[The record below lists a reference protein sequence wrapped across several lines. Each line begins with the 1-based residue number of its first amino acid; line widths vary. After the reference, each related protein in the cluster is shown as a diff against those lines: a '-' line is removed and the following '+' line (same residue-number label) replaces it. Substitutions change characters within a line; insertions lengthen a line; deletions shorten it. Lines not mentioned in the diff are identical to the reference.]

1 MVLLVVIVILWN
13 FPQVEDMAE
22 IRWFRIAIATLIGL
36 AILAAAS
43 FWQAQQNPINDTDI
57 DLSVPGCIVTFAP
70 NGSSEVIKF
79 GDTRCPK

>member
-1 MVLLVVIVILWN
+1 VIISN

-22 IRWFRIAIATLIGL
+22 IRWFRIAIAALIGL

-57 DLSVPGCIVTFAP
+57 DLSVPGCVVTFAP
-70 NGSSEVIKF
+70 DGASEVVPF
-79 GDTRCPK
+79 GDPRCPK

>member
-1 MVLLVVIVILWN
+1 VEIVILWN

-22 IRWFRIAIATLIGL
+22 IRWFRIAIAALIGL

>member
-1 MVLLVVIVILWN
+1 MIISN
-13 FPQVEDMAE
+13 FPQVEDMTE
-22 IRWFRIAIATLIGL
+22 IRWFRIAIAALIGL

-70 NGSSEVIKF
+70 DGSSEVVPF
-79 GDTRCPK
+79 GDPRCPK

>member
-1 MVLLVVIVILWN
+1 VILWN

-22 IRWFRIAIATLIGL
+22 IRWFRIAIAALIGL

-79 GDTRCPK
+79 SDTRCPK